1 VDRIEQIKKRMAD
14 MLALENALMTAGPS
28 KAEKLI
34 EQQSQLQEHYYS
46 DVSELLE
53 TIDTAIYELDR
64 LEPLLEMPERG
75 YVRNGFN
82 SILRTLMEG

>member
-1 VDRIEQIKKRMAD
+1 MDRIEQIKKRMAD